1 MATKIDPEVMFELAD
16 ELLKA
21 QAEMINT
28 QNELIKRLMDRVDKL
43 ENMSTQP
50 SIGLRGLQP

>member
-1 MATKIDPEVMFELAD
+1 MANKIDPEVMFELAD